1 MSLELK
7 VSTTFKN
14 SIDVVKD
21 KVLSNLLEAKGQGKF
36 NVEKKDFEI
45 MCNLI
50 IMSFDQGSINSFSQ
64 IDSLVKEIRKE
75 YGN

>member
-21 KVLSNLLEAKGQGKF
+21 KVISNLIEARGQGKIKI
-36 NVEKKDFEI
+36 EKKEFDAI
-45 MCNLI
+45 CNMI
-50 IMSFDQGSINSFSQ
+50 IMSFDQGSLNSFSQ
-64 IDSLVKEIRKE
+64 IDTLVKEIRKE